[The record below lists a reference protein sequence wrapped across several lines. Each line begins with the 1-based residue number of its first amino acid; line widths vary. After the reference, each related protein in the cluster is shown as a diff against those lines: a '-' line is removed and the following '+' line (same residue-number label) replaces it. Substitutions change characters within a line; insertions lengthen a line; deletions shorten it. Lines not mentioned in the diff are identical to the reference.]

1 MCRGLTRGRRVR
13 DICLAAGHTM
23 TFQDTSGSDIA
34 FAAIVHLAQTIPSR
48 SLRCILEYRDM
59 CVGKTADGPFDVVNG
74 ALNAPTVPGLGVTPR
89 MAVLGDPVATYN

>member
-1 MCRGLTRGRRVR
+1 MR

-23 TFQDTSGSDIA
+23 TVQDTSGSDIA

-74 ALNAPTVPGLGVTPR
+74 ALNAPTPDLLLLRLANYYLYASTTGRRL
-89 MAVLGDPVATYN
+89 